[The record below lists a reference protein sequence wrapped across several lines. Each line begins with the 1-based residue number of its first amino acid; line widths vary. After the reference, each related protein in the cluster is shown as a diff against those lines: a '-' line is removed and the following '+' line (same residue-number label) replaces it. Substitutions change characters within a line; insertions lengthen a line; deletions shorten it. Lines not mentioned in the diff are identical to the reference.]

1 MGVDGIAQLIGG
13 FLDEEMSVTP
23 NPEYIKEIQDLACNS
38 PFFNHMAMRL
48 VEVDIGKATIELDLS
63 NNHMQAF
70 GLVHGGVMAT
80 IIDTATFWAVFM
92 GIPDDAGLV
101 NIDLKL
107 NYLKSIT
114 RGTLTAEGCTIRAG
128 RRICYAE
135 AKVYSDTRDL
145 IAHGT
150 STLMVLSGKA
160 IETKAK
166 KFI

>member
-1 MGVDGIAQLIGG
+1 MGEGGASQLIGG
-13 FLDEEMSVTP
+13 FIDKEMSVTP
-23 NPEYIKEIQDLACNS
+23 NPEYIKEIRDLAGKA

-48 VEVDIGKATIELDLS
+48 VEVDIGKASIELDLS
-63 NNHMQAF
+63 HNHLQAF

-92 GIPDDAGLV
+92 GIPEDAGLV

-107 NYLKSIT
+107 NYLKSVT

-128 RRICYAE
+128 KRICYSE
-135 AKVYSDTRDL
+135 AKVYSERQDL
-145 IAHGT
+145 VAHGT

-160 IETKAK
+160 IETKSK